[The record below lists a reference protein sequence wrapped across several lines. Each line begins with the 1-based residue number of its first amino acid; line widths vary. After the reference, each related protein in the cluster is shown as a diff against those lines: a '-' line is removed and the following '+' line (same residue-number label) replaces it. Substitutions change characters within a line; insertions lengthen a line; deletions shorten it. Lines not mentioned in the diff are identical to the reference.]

1 MIQFYY
7 LNIKYMT
14 NSSWLSHVKKTMY
27 DNAGISLTQI
37 LKRANKTYKKKKG
50 GGKKKIKK
58 TKTKKSRKKNLNKKN
73 KKIKKKK
80 K

>member
-14 NSSWLSHVKKTMY
+14 NSSWLSHVRKTMY

-37 LKRANKTYKKKKG
+37 LRRANKTYKKKKEVE
-50 GGKKKIKK
+50 KKKNK
-58 TKTKKSRKKNLNKKN
+58 NKKN
-73 KKIKKKK
+73 
-80 K
+80 

>member
-1 MIQFYY
+1 
-7 LNIKYMT
+7 MT
-14 NSSWLSHVKKTMY
+14 NSSWLSHVRKTIY

-37 LKRANKTYKKKKG
+37 LKRANKTYKNKKR

-58 TKTKKSRKKNLNKKN
+58 SRKKTLNKKN
-73 KKIKKKK
+73 KNKNKNKNKKKK

>member
-1 MIQFYY
+1 
-7 LNIKYMT
+7 MT
-14 NSSWLSHVKKTMY
+14 NSSWLTHVRKTMY
-27 DNAGISLTQI
+27 DNAGISFTQI

-50 GGKKKIKK
+50 GGKRKIKKIKK
-58 TKTKKSRKKNLNKKN
+58 IRKNKKN

>member
-1 MIQFYY
+1 
-7 LNIKYMT
+7 MT
-14 NSSWLSHVKKTMY
+14 NSSWLSHVRKTMY

-50 GGKKKIKK
+50 GGKRKKI
-58 TKTKKSRKKNLNKKN
+58 KKSRKKTLNKKKN

>member
-1 MIQFYY
+1 
-7 LNIKYMT
+7 MT
-14 NSSWLSHVKKTMY
+14 NSSWLTHVRKTMY
-27 DNAGISLTQI
+27 DNAGISFTQI

-50 GGKKKIKK
+50 GGKRKIKK
-58 TKTKKSRKKNLNKKN
+58 KQKKVEKKKKN